1 MPISTV
7 PGNLLGNSQVGSSV
21 ASNLGVTI
29 VENSTAIATSYS
41 ISTGSNAMSAGPVTV
56 NDGVVITIPDGSVWT
71 IV

>member
-41 ISTGSNAMSAGPVTV
+41 ISTGSNAMSAGPVTI